1 MLAAVR
7 SGVSGGPRWLFIAF
21 AAASAIA
28 LCVGCD
34 QNQAGNVGAT
44 KLGDTSRPAERG
56 SPLTALQEACAAS
69 GTMLTSG
76 LVTREPYLQGITATD
91 ATVGWVTT
99 AADGQAVEITRPDGA
114 PILMAAAEPE
124 LAAVRTAGEKQV
136 WSQIGG
142 LEPDTVYCYRVMR
155 EGEAIT
161 ERIGFRTAPTAE
173 STRPIRVMAFGDS
186 GGGGGD
192 QFALREQ
199 MEAYPYELIVH
210 TGDLAYETGSL
221 DAIEKTVFDV
231 YTGLFRH
238 LPFFPASGNHDYQT
252 LQGAP
257 FRDVFSLPENG
268 DSEKW
273 YSFDYGRIHFVALD
287 TEADYRTQIEWL
299 DQDLAANQ
307 LPWKIVY
314 MHRPPYSSG
323 NHGSDTTLRNLLA
336 PIVEKHGVQ
345 LVLTGHDH
353 HYERML
359 PQNGV
364 NYVVTGGGGRGTY
377 STGASSFTG
386 FAESVIHYVY
396 FEVGTDELVLHAIDA
411 EGTEFDSMVI
421 PRGA

>member
-1 MLAAVR
+1 MNVSIATRLLLV
-7 SGVSGGPRWLFIAF
+7 GVAPVL
-21 AAASAIA
+21 ASA
-28 LCVGCD
+28 GCD
-34 QNQAGNVGAT
+34 SNASGNVGAT

-76 LVTREPYLQGITATD
+76 LVTREPYMQQVTPTA
-91 ATVGWVTT
+91 AIVGWVTT
-99 AADGQAVEITRPDGA
+99 AADGQTVEITTPDGA
-114 PILMAAAEPE
+114 PIMTAAADPE
-124 LAAVRTAGEKQV
+124 LGAVRTAGEKQV
-136 WSQIGG
+136 WSHVTG
-142 LEPDTVYCYRVMR
+142 LQPDTVYCYRVMR
-155 EGEAIT
+155 EGQAIS

-192 QFALREQ
+192 QFSLRDQ
-199 MEAYPYELIVH
+199 MENYPYEMIVH
-210 TGDLAYETGSL
+210 TGDLAYESGSI
-221 DAIEKTVFDV
+221 DQIESTVFDV

-238 LPFFPASGNHDYQT
+238 LPFYPASGNHDYST

-257 FRDVFSLPENG
+257 FRDVFALPENG

-273 YSFDYGRIHFVALD
+273 YSYDYGRIHFAALD
-287 TEADYRTQIEWL
+287 TEADYATQVAWL
-299 DQDLAANQ
+299 DQDLASNK

-323 NHGSDTTLRNLLA
+323 NHGSDTTLRKLLA

-364 NYVVTGGGGRGTY
+364 NYVLTGGGGRGTY
-377 STGASSFTG
+377 ATGTSSFTG

-396 FEVGTDELVLHAIDA
+396 FEVGVDELVLHAIDA
-411 EGTEFDSMVI
+411 EGTEFDSLVI